1 MAVLMGVHYPT
12 GQLEQRTNQQCGLTH
27 GTSSHFRWEL
37 CFLGGG
43 GRDEGRGAEGPC
55 SEDVPSARW
64 GGLTTFSKTGRF
76 AGFMKSMKKDKQKQF
91 EVILRCFHKNDLVF

>member
-43 GRDEGRGAEGPC
+43 AGMRGEEPKGPALRMYPRPVGEA
-55 SEDVPSARW
+55 SPPSLKLDA
-64 GGLTTFSKTGRF
+64 L
-76 AGFMKSMKKDKQKQF
+76 
-91 EVILRCFHKNDLVF
+91 LVS